1 MAGLL
6 DKASGKSDNTDDD
19 NAMKEPIPIA
29 ESKGGL
35 LKQAG
40 NVGDAS
46 SPTSVGETPEIGSPL
61 LSGMGIVLLLVSM
74 FGLYN
79 LRSIPGIIVVP
90 IFLASYGLFTYG
102 LKTWKGSLATDKFIA
117 IGVAWLLLGAVPYL
131 AAFDFTAIG
140 NLSIS
145 EIEIDEDNDQ
155 LEFYIYTS
163 IGDAID
169 VGVEYDGTEVWNSSV
184 TAASGKKRVEVSFSE
199 FFQENA
205 LDGSG
210 NEIHAY
216 TITAVAGGTSDE
228 SAVPNSLMTRHI
240 KNAGGELY
248 TVSEYN
254 DDTGTKDHMGAILS
268 ANLGL
273 LHPSMSRDT
282 GGDTNRYSSLINPVV
297 SDYSFTINIVH
308 GGTVVWSSNEVSV
321 DGDIATWAGGTGDI
335 STGWVTLDGTTTGT
349 FGGIE
354 VSYLDRDDFYQG
366 DGCYTME
373 LAVTHE
379 VWTSSLGENL
389 LVDDNAAFEFF
400 WEYNENEDRTGPYKP
415 AIEC

>member
-6 DKASGKSDNTDDD
+6 DKASEKSTETTDDD
-19 NAMKEPIPIA
+19 NAMQEPA

-35 LKQAG
+35 LKQAEI
-40 NVGDAS
+40 VGDAS
-46 SPTSVGETPEIGSPL
+46 SPTSVAEPPEGGSPL
-61 LSGMGIVLLLVSM
+61 LSGVGIILLLVSM

-79 LRSIPGIIVVP
+79 LRVIPGIIVAS
-90 IFLASYGLFTYG
+90 IFLASYGLFIYG
-102 LKTWKGSLATDKFIA
+102 MKTWKGSLSTDKFIA

-145 EIEIDEDNDQ
+145 EIEIDEDNDE

-163 IGDAID
+163 VGDEID

-184 TAASGKKRVEVSFSE
+184 TAASGKKRVEVSLSE
-199 FFQENA
+199 FFHENS

-210 NEIHAY
+210 NELHSY
-216 TITAVAGGTSDE
+216 TITATAGGTSDE
-228 SAVPNSLMTRHI
+228 SAIPNSLMTRII

-254 DDTGTKDHMGAILS
+254 DDTGTKDHLGVILS

-282 GGDTNRYSSLINPVV
+282 GGDTNRYTSLINPVV
-297 SDYSFTINIVH
+297 SDYSFTINITF
-308 GGTVVWSSNEVSV
+308 GETVVWSSSVVSV
-321 DGDIATWAGGTGDI
+321 DGDIATWTGGTGDI

-349 FGGIE
+349 IGGID

-373 LAVTHE
+373 LTVTHE
-379 VWTSSLGENL
+379 VWSSSLGENS

-400 WEYNENEDRTGPYKP
+400 WEYNEDEDRSGPYKP